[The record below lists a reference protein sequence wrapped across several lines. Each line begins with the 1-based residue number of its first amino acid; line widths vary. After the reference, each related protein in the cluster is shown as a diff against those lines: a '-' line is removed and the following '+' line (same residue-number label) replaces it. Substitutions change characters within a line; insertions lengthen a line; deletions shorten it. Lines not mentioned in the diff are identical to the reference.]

1 MAVIEGETLVYSSS
15 RNAYQDENNNSQG
28 SLSACRLAN
37 HQLSAQRVKIGDYNT
52 HCDKI
57 GIADQ
62 YIFIV
67 KCHSCKSEWTE
78 LWRTSRWFIRNN
90 NKNSYH
96 STNSSEDTTIEAKNY

>member
-1 MAVIEGETLVYSSS
+1 MAVIEGKTLVYSPS
-15 RNAYQDENNNSQG
+15 RNSYKDKDKNSQDPLPG
-28 SLSACRLAN
+28 CRLAN
-37 HQLSAQRVKIGDYNT
+37 HQLSTQRVKIEDYNT

-67 KCHSCKSEWTE
+67 RCHSCKSEWIE

-90 NKNSYH
+90 KNSYN
-96 STNSSEDTTIEAKNY
+96 STNSREDTTIEAKNY